1 MQCVGLNFSNIAMVC
16 SLLRKSPSFELAKI
30 HVSLSLHSS
39 WIILSIALPTR
50 PEPPVTRT
58 TVLFSPFLALNSAM
72 ISAEQGKGVFR
83 NCWKSNTICW
93 LQPIFIATTPKYQIS
108 EIFDGI
114 GCSCTSASTS
124 SVGQVSV
131 LGVVHPIRARSMNVC
146 GIKMYLQHNK
156 FIHRYSVF

>member
-1 MQCVGLNFSNIAMVC
+1 MLNKGKASSVIAEKAILSVDC
-16 SLLRKSPSFELAKI
+16 NR
-30 HVSLSLHSS
+30 SLSLPHPN
-39 WIILSIALPTR
+39 I
-50 PEPPVTRT
+50 
-58 TVLFSPFLALNSAM
+58 
-72 ISAEQGKGVFR
+72 
-83 NCWKSNTICW
+83 
-93 LQPIFIATTPKYQIS
+93 